1 MNILILMDGS
11 MSNKLE
17 KIPNELIML
26 FMLMVANVLS
36 ILFYKSVGVEVPNNL
51 INSTFSVIDRFRKS
65 YDRMFTLM
73 FE

>member
-1 MNILILMDGS
+1 
-11 MSNKLE
+11 MSSKLE

-26 FMLMVANVLS
+26 FMLMVANILS
-36 ILFYKSVGVEVPNNL
+36 VMFYKSVSMEVPSNL
-51 INSTFSVIDRFRKS
+51 VNVTFSTIDRFRKS

>member
-1 MNILILMDGS
+1 

-36 ILFYKSVGVEVPNNL
+36 VLFYKSVGMEVPSNL
-51 INSTFSVIDRFRKS
+51 VNVTFSTLDRFRKS